1 MSNDDDD
8 LPFGL
13 YERLVTASL
22 KARLLRFDSDTVRIV
37 KKELDPAEA
46 HAALARHVANVLS
59 RALNALPQA
68 DRVAE
73 QSELT
78 NQIVGL
84 LAANPASDGAQDDL
98 VEIPP
103 EELRAIQ
110 PIGKTP
116 NPNRDLVAPL
126 VALSASDLLVNAR
139 GEPGLAHALA
149 HEIPSADSIDLL
161 CAFVRWHGLRL
172 LEDQLETHCR
182 AGRRLRVITTVFT
195 GSTERK
201 ALDWL
206 VARGAQVKVGSGGGH
221 IPFEPEQKNVVL
233 H

>member
-1 MSNDDDD
+1 MSSDEDD

-13 YERLVTASL
+13 YERLVTAGL
-22 KARLLRFDSDTVRIV
+22 KARLLRFDSDAARIV
-37 KKELDPAEA
+37 KKQIDPTEA
-46 HAALARHVANVLS
+46 YTALARHVANVVA
-59 RALNALPQA
+59 RALKALPEH
-68 DRVAE
+68 DRTAA

-78 NQIVGL
+78 NQIISL
-84 LAANPASDGAQDDL
+84 LAAHSADAANHDDL

-110 PIGKTP
+110 AIGKVP
-116 NPNRDLVAPL
+116 NADRDVVAPL

-149 HEIPSADSIDLL
+149 HEVPSADSIDLL

-172 LEDQLETHCR
+172 LEDQLDAHCR

-201 ALDWL
+201 ALD
-206 VARGAQVKVGSGGGH
+206 
-221 IPFEPEQKNVVL
+221 
-233 H
+233 